1 MRVTSAMYYNSIYQ
15 KNNSNLNKQL
25 FDVNKQIASGLK
37 IQYAHEDVTAFS
49 QTMRLD
55 NEITILSQVKQSTE
69 NGYKVSNQTDSIMNE
84 FGDLMNRFRTL
95 LIQATNDTNDE
106 TSRNAIA
113 NELRGLESNLRGL
126 ANTSINGNFLF
137 SGSALDVK
145 PIDDNGIYQGNADRL
160 DAFVGSNNKQQFN
173 ISGADLFLGENTTV
187 NREITTNVAN
197 YNLLQD
203 YPALQASVADNDYL
217 SSSSTMRQF
226 MGDTDNTSVPANTY
240 YFYVRGTKSDGT
252 NFNTQISFSDND
264 KVSDLLDEI
273 GKQYGN
279 TGSKQVV
286 NVSLNDAGEIVVYDK
301 IDGSSK
307 IDFHMVGAVDYSGA
321 GAANV
326 ANIDLLDSGETNF
339 DAIIG
344 GTSVAANPN
353 LFVKEFTKSGF
364 TAASGAPTNIEGL
377 IYDRAAFSVNGSNIT
392 SNVPQIIKGT
402 NAFADASTKLSEV
415 FDLSQGTAGTL
426 DGTQLRLTGTTID
439 GVTPYDITININS
452 AGSTFVDNATATSYD
467 IFNMDTAG
475 RTAVNGDDMTYQQLL
490 DVVNMA
496 ITKNLPAGAT
506 ATDYD
511 NAIAS
516 AKFSGETYLTYDG
529 KVAFKDLTN
538 GNTKATISLYDANSG
553 SFTAGA
559 ASVGAFQANNSL
571 TVTDPKND
579 FFKSIDAMIRSVEE
593 YKNNPN
599 ASVGSERVIG
609 MQNAIARMDALQDHI
624 LSMHSRVGAQSNT
637 LDQSLQ
643 RVTILDVTT
652 KTLRSS
658 VIDTDL
664 AEASLTLQQL
674 TTNYQAMLSTIGKVS
689 QLSLVNYL

>member
-15 KNNSNLNKQL
+15 KNNSNLNKEL

-37 IQYAHEDVTAFS
+37 IQYAHEDVPVFS

-55 NEITILSQVKQSTE
+55 NEITVLAQIKQSTE

-126 ANTSINGNFLF
+126 ANTSINGKFLF

-145 PIDDNGIYQGNADRL
+145 PIDDNGVYQGNADRL

-173 ISGADLFLGENTTV
+173 ISGAALFLGENTTV

-197 YNLLQD
+197 GNLLHN
-203 YPALQASVADNDYL
+203 YPSLQASAADDGAL
-217 SSSSTMRQF
+217 SSSSSMRQF
-226 MGDTDNTSVPANTY
+226 MGDTDNSSVPANTY
-240 YFYVRGTKSDGT
+240 YFYLRGTKSDGT
-252 NFNTQISFSDND
+252 NFNTQVSFSDND
-264 KVSDLLDEI
+264 KVSDLLDQI

-279 TGSKQVV
+279 TGSTKVV
-286 NVSLNDAGEIVVYDK
+286 DVSLNSSGEIVIQDK

-307 IDFHMVGAVDYSGA
+307 IDFHMVGAVDFSGGA
-321 GAANV
+321 AANV
-326 ANIDLLDSGETNF
+326 ATIDLLDSGETSF

-344 GTSVAANPN
+344 GTSAAANPN
-353 LFVKEFTKSGF
+353 LYVKEFTKSGF
-364 TAASGAPTNIEGL
+364 TPVSGAPTNIEGL
-377 IYDRAAFSVNGSNIT
+377 IYDRAAFSIDGSNIT
-392 SNVPQIIKGT
+392 SNVAQIVKGT

-426 DGTQLRLTGTTID
+426 NGTQLRLTGTAID

-452 AGSTFVDNATATSYD
+452 AGSTFVNNLTATSYD

-475 RTAVNGDDMTYQQLL
+475 RSAVNGDDMSYQQVL
-490 DVVNMA
+490 DVINM
-496 ITKNLPAGAT
+496 TVTNNLPAGAT
-506 ATDYD
+506 AADYD

-516 AKFSGETYLTYDG
+516 AKFSGEAYLTYDG

-553 SFTAGA
+553 SFAAGA

-571 TVTDPKND
+571 TVRDPKND
-579 FFKSIDAMIRSVEE
+579 FFKSIDEMIRSVEE

-599 ASVGSERVIG
+599 ASVGNERVIG